1 MQKFILDWSEKDE
14 YNECNKCALKGAVLM
29 FWEKFRNRNRINQ
42 SRTIAE
48 KLKDSHVKYASEK
61 IDEVDTIIGREG
73 HLNIVEEKDFEL
85 VFGVE
90 SAFRFVIDEMSIWE
104 FMSLDGAVVSGVDK
118 NTGNERTV
126 TVYYDRRLT

>member
-1 MQKFILDWSEKDE
+1 
-14 YNECNKCALKGAVLM
+14 M

-42 SRTIAE
+42 SKTIAE

-118 NTGNERTV
+118 NTGKERTV